1 MKMLSLE
8 VEGFK
13 SFAKKTIFNLD
24 KNIIAIVGPNGS
36 GKSNIV
42 DAIRW
47 LLGEQSGKQ
56 MRISDSND
64 VVFAGTDTKKASN
77 YAKVEMIFEADNKEI
92 IKIAKKYEKNSSN
105 KYYINNK
112 ICTLKDIHDIFSN
125 KGVGKQFY
133 SIISQGQVSEI
144 VNSSPEQLRQIILDA
159 SDIGEYITKKE
170 NTLKLL
176 EKTSEN
182 LERLEDLLFV
192 TERRLRSL
200 SNRAGRAKSY
210 LKYKEEIKVIGKKYF
225 GAQRNK
231 INKSIKYSE
240 EKIQENQ
247 EYRNNILR
255 KSFEVEREYKSLK
268 EEITNFDETI
278 AKNSDLIDNYRE
290 RISVIENEKEILTK
304 KTNDL
309 STEIINID
317 WQIEDTKE
325 KIKQSEFKLEETS
338 TLKNKY
344 EKDLKEL
351 TINLE
356 KETENK
362 EKIKKTINDEENKLH
377 ELNSIINRLEK
388 ENNDLIKEKNQK
400 LNENEAK
407 DERLNYLND
416 ESLKLNKEL
425 VSLDK
430 VIEEIEYT
438 LSESNEKEKQ
448 LYNDKQE
455 IVNSLKKMKEN
466 YDLYIEEIEN
476 NKKKISSLNHEKN
489 ILLTQINHYEGFAK
503 VVQDFFTKFSS
514 DDNVI
519 DVVANLFNV
528 DQKFE
533 EAVSSSV
540 GGKLQNV
547 VIKSSK
553 KTREYIDYL
562 KSNSYGKIT
571 FLSIDIL
578 NPKSTYSQKILNEPG
593 VIDYLINTI
602 DFDKKYE
609 KIMKYVFSNVL
620 LVDELNNAI
629 KISKSSFRG
638 NIVTLGGELISG
650 YGAITG
656 GRVKNDY
663 SATIIK
669 RKNRIFELDIEID
682 EAKENIKYLQE
693 KVSKMIIDIKEKKN
707 ELEEINE
714 NINQLMIEKDLKN
727 NKYTSNVNRKKE
739 LKETLKKTDERISL
753 YKDQIKNNSDRV
765 KEIQTVLDV
774 NKKTIEKSKNQLSK
788 IEKENIVEKEE
799 LNEINLKIAELNM
812 EKKNFQEKFEFYT
825 KQKREILDNLN
836 TLRDKFDE
844 NQYLYK
850 KKREEKEK
858 SEQNLKDSENEY
870 NSLNNE
876 ITNIFEKMK
885 NSRIGKNEKFNK
897 LEQKE
902 NEKNEL
908 KDKLSEINNNNQ
920 ELKHKIE
927 NLKNERQYLIER
939 AENVDISED
948 EFEIKEL
955 SDDEIKSLKFNFDE
969 LQQKLKN
976 LGSVDL
982 TVLEEY
988 NEVNEEYNSKKE
1000 EKEDIEESITSLK
1013 NSINQLD
1020 EFAENKYSN
1029 FHAALNEEF
1038 GKYIQSLF
1046 PNGYGELRLIGEGF
1060 SFEKGIQIS
1069 VKKSGRKFQKLSL
1082 FSGGEK
1088 ALIAIAFLFAMMSLN
1103 PSPFYILDEIDA
1115 PLDDINASKI
1125 SELINDNAE
1134 KSQFLMITHNKLV
1147 MEIADVF
1154 HGITMKGGITRVVP
1168 VDFKE
1173 LQA

>member
-1 MKMLSLE
+1 MKMLSL
-8 VEGFK
+8 VIEGFK
-13 SFAKKTIFNLD
+13 SFARKTVFDLD

-56 MRISDSND
+56 MRISESND
-64 VVFAGTDTKKASN
+64 VIFAGTDSKKASN
-77 YAKVEMIFEADNKEI
+77 YAKVEMSFETDNKEI
-92 IKIAKKYEKNSSN
+92 IKIAKKYDKDYSN
-105 KYYINNK
+105 KYYINDK
-112 ICTLKDIHDIFSN
+112 ICALKDIHDIFSN

-159 SDIGEYITKKE
+159 SDIGEYISKKE

-176 EKTSEN
+176 EKTNEN

-210 LKYKEEIKVIGKKYF
+210 LKYKDEIKVIGKKYF

-231 INKSIKYSE
+231 INQAIEQSEIQIK
-240 EKIQENQ
+240 ENQ
-247 EYRNNILR
+247 EYRNKILR
-255 KSFEVEREYKSLK
+255 KSFEVEREYTSLK
-268 EEITNFDETI
+268 NEITDYDNTI
-278 AKNSDLIDNYRE
+278 SKNSDLIDNYRE
-290 RISVIENEKEILTK
+290 RIAVIEKERENLTK

-317 WQIEDTKE
+317 WQIEDNKE
-325 KIKQSEFKLEETS
+325 KIKDFEFKLEETN

-344 EKDLKEL
+344 KKDL
-351 TINLE
+351 N
-356 KETENK
+356 
-362 EKIKKTINDEENKLH
+362 
-377 ELNSIINRLEK
+377 ELNSNLEEEIEKREEIKNTINEEEKKLHDLTSEVIELEK
-388 ENNDLIKEKNQK
+388 KNKILIKEKNQK
-400 LNENEAK
+400 FNENEAK
-407 DERLNYLND
+407 DERLNYLNE
-416 ESLKLNKEL
+416 ESKKLNKEIN
-425 VSLDK
+425 SLEK
-430 VIEEIEYT
+430 IIEEIEKK
-438 LSESNEKEKQ
+438 LSESDEKEKK
-448 LYNDKQE
+448 LYDKKQNV
-455 IVNSLKKMKEN
+455 VNELKKLKEN
-466 YDLYIEEIEN
+466 FETYVEEIEN
-476 NKKKISSLNHEKN
+476 DKKKISSLAHEKE

-503 VVQDFFTKFSS
+503 VVKDFFSKYSN
-514 DDNVI
+514 DGNVI

-528 DQKFE
+528 DKKFE

-547 VIKSSK
+547 VIKNSY

-562 KSNSYGKIT
+562 KSNSHGKIT
-571 FLSIDIL
+571 FLSSDIL
-578 NPKSTYSQKILNEPG
+578 NPKSTYSKKILNEAG

-602 DFDKKYE
+602 DFNKEYE
-609 KIMKYVFSNVL
+609 KIMKYVFSNIL

-629 KISKSSFRG
+629 NISKSSFRG
-638 NIVTLGGELISG
+638 NIVTLSGEVISG

-656 GRVKNDY
+656 GRLKNDY
-663 SATIIK
+663 SASIIK
-669 RKNRIFELDIEID
+669 RKNKISEIDIEID
-682 EAKENIKYLQE
+682 EAKENIKYLQG
-693 KVSKMIIDIKEKKN
+693 KVNKMMSDIKVKKN
-707 ELEEINE
+707 NLEEVNE
-714 NINQLMIEKDLKN
+714 DINQLMIEKDLKN
-727 NKYTSNVNRKKE
+727 NKYTSNINRKKE
-739 LKETLKKTDERISL
+739 LNETLKKTDERIIL
-753 YKDQIKNNSDRV
+753 YKSQMKNNKDRID
-765 KEIQTVLDV
+765 EIQLILND
-774 NKKTIEKSKNQLSK
+774 NEKTIKKDKEVLSK
-788 IEKENIVEKEE
+788 IEKNNLIEKEE
-799 LNEINLKIAELNM
+799 LNELNLKISELNM
-812 EKKNFQEKFEFYT
+812 EKKNVEEKVEFYT
-825 KQKREILDNLN
+825 KQKRDILDNLN
-836 TLRDKFDE
+836 ILRDR
-844 NQYLYK
+844 LYK
-850 KKREEKEK
+850 NQNLYKTKRQEKEK

-870 NSLNNE
+870 NYLNNE

-885 NSRIGKNEKFNK
+885 NSRIGKNEKFDK

-902 NEKNEL
+902 KEKNNL
-908 KDKLSEINNNNQ
+908 KDKISEINNANQ
-920 ELKHKIE
+920 NLKHKIE
-927 NLKNERQYLIER
+927 NLVNEKKYMIER
-939 AENVDISED
+939 AQNVDVSED
-948 EFEIKEL
+948 EFEIKNLDEE
-955 SDDEIKSLKFNFDE
+955 EIKALKFKFDD

-988 NEVNEEYNSKKE
+988 NEVNEEYNSKKK

-1020 EFAENKYSN
+1020 EYAEDKYIKFHNK
-1029 FHAALNEEF
+1029 LNEEF
-1038 GKYIQSLF
+1038 GKYIQTLF
-1046 PNGYGELRLIGEGF
+1046 PNGYGELRLIGEGL

-1147 MEIADVF
+1147 MEIADIF
-1154 HGITMKGGITRVVP
+1154 HGITMKGGITKVVP

-1173 LQA
+1173 LQT